1 LGWPQS
7 PTLCTLS
14 LPLHGMTANSF
25 VCMQGTTKW
34 VIINLVWDSYKH
46 FVEYF
51 LNHKTELNIT
61 PTDRIDLFNEIILT
75 KILTFRYKKINT
87 REVI

>member
-1 LGWPQS
+1 
-7 PTLCTLS
+7 
-14 LPLHGMTANSF
+14 MTANSF